1 MCSVIIIAPI
11 IGTRKIVMH
20 YALLIRQRNKN
31 PYDVLTLMPFSNTR
45 QICFFPDKFDIT
57 FNSMVISGSSMCSV
71 CSRKLPSSALL
82 IICDYC
88 LYHIH
93 NNCANFCREALD
105 NIRNRSWSCT
115 KCNEG
120 NFSFQSHNWRRFLPI
135 ITTKCQSKYVW
146 LIGTEQIFIPM
157 EFNADDELHFPDTG
171 VDPDTNPFNTMLHH
185 PLWGKMVLTIKP
197 ARTEQL
203 WLIRLMVQINKYF
216 QNRHDSFL
224 LCLCLHLAVLLR
236 INIECCGLSYSLFF
250 LWIVMLF
257 IDAVND
263 TCVLILYQYQFIN
276 VLWFIHVAGLM
287 QNYCTSGANAL
298 GLPGYCR
305 NKAISPLL

>member
-11 IGTRKIVMH
+11 VGTRKIVMH
-20 YALLIRQRNKN
+20 YALPILQRNKN
-31 PYDVLTLMPFSNTR
+31 PYDVLAW
-45 QICFFPDKFDIT
+45 
-57 FNSMVISGSSMCSV
+57 CSV

-82 IICDYC
+82 IICDCC

-146 LIGTEQIFIPM
+146 LIGTEQIFIPN
-157 EFNADDELHFPDTG
+157 EFNADDILHHPGTD
-171 VDPDTNPFNTMLHH
+171 VDPDTNPFNTLLHH

-203 WLIRLMVQINKYF
+203 WLIRFMVQINIFF
-216 QNRHDSFL
+216 QNRNDSFL
-224 LCLCLHLAVLLR
+224 LCLCLHLVVLLW
-236 INIECCGLSYSLFF
+236 INIECCWLSYLLFL

-257 IDAVND
+257 IGAGNE
-263 TCVLILYQYQFIN
+263 TCVSILYWYWFIN
-276 VLWFIHVAGLM
+276 VLCFITMVPPVLLTSLTYAGTARWLVANQREVMTRLLELLFVL
-287 QNYCTSGANAL
+287 NIK
-298 GLPGYCR
+298 R
-305 NKAISPLL
+305 NIF